1 MRLNFI
7 LNCNQFNK
15 KKTLNRSV
23 KEIKPKLN
31 LKNHI
36 SYVETMYPELQTQR
50 LIKNSKKAKSKYSI
64 QLLLQY

>member
-31 LKNHI
+31 VFV
-36 SYVETMYPELQTQR
+36 YTAFELVFG
-50 LIKNSKKAKSKYSI
+50 IFKHFNKK
-64 QLLLQY
+64 Q